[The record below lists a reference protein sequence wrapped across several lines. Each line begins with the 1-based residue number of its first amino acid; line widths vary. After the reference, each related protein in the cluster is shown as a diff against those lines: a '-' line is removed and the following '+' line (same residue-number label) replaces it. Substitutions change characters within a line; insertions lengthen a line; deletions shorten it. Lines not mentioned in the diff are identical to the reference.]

1 MSQKSKTHKSKGR
14 VIASSGN
21 FKIELLSHVGSDDF
35 ENLIKIS
42 EVLSEQFGPDSILT
56 ENTIQLYF
64 NRDGSLPFIARF
76 ENKIIGFIIGV
87 PIETL
92 KKEPWA
98 NLDIHFGENNTLYT
112 YAFVI
117 ESIYKG
123 NGYAKMLKRV
133 YLNWAKKQS
142 NLKYVTGH
150 VLSGIAKNFTG
161 NVTILNKVTN
171 WKNTKKV
178 FEYYRRKLDPF

>member
-1 MSQKSKTHKSKGR
+1 MSQNNTIHKSKGR

-35 ENLIKIS
+35 ENLIQIS
-42 EVLSEQFGPDSILT
+42 EVLSEQFGPDSKLT

-64 NRDGSLPFIARF
+64 NRHGSLPFIARF

-87 PIETL
+87 PIEIL
-92 KKEPWA
+92 KQEPWA
-98 NLDIHFGENNTLYT
+98 LLDTHYGKNNTLYT

-117 ESIYKG
+117 ESTYKG

-133 YLNWAKKQS
+133 YLNWAKKQI

-161 NVTILNKVTN
+161 KVTILNQVTN
-171 WKNTKKV
+171 WKNTNKI
-178 FEYYRRKLDPF
+178 FEYYRRELDPF

>member
-1 MSQKSKTHKSKGR
+1 MTDEIINKLTSIQENIKKIKTENFNTPKIICVSKTFSIDRLKP
-14 VIASSGN
+14 
-21 FKIELLSHVGSDDF
+21 
-35 ENLIKIS
+35 LIDH
-42 EVLSEQFGPDSILT
+42 GH
-56 ENTIQLYF
+56 
-64 NRDGSLPFIARF
+64 
-76 ENKIIGFIIGV
+76 
-87 PIETL
+87 
-92 KKEPWA
+92 
-98 NLDIHFGENNTLYT
+98 IHFGENNTLYT